1 MTIIEANGAKI
12 PALGFGTY
20 QLTGSLGTD
29 MVAAALAMGYR
40 HIDTARMY
48 GNEAEVG
55 RGVLTSGVARDQI
68 FLTTKIWPDEFGH
81 DDFLRS
87 AEQSVK
93 NLGTAPDLLLLH
105 WPSKSIP
112 LDETM
117 AALVEAQK
125 RGMTRFIGVSNFT
138 LPLLRMATELSP
150 IPLVNNQIEYHPYL
164 SQDALLPFHRKL
176 GLATTAHCPTAR
188 GKVMDDPVIRAIA
201 DARGLSPIQVSLRW
215 LIQQDGVAAIPRT
228 SSEKNA
234 ESNLKVL
241 DFQLSEA
248 EMQKISALRGTNHR
262 ICDFEFS
269 PVWDA
274 AA

>member
-1 MTIIEANGAKI
+1 MITIEANGAKI

-29 MVAAALAMGYR
+29 MVATALNLGYR

-55 RGVLTSGVARDQI
+55 RGIATSGIPREEI
-68 FLTTKIWPDEFGH
+68 FLTTKIWPDDFAH

-93 NLGTAPDLLLLH
+93 NLGTTPDLLLLH
-105 WPSKSIP
+105 WPSKTVP
-112 LDETM
+112 LDETI
-117 AALVEAQK
+117 AALVEAQRK
-125 RGMTRFIGVSNFT
+125 GLTRFIGVSNFT
-138 LPLLRMATELSP
+138 IPLLRLATEHSP

-176 GLATTAHCPTAR
+176 GIATTAHCPTAR
-188 GKVMDDPVIRAIA
+188 GKVMDDPVIKKIA
-201 DARGLSPIQVSLRW
+201 DAHGTNPIQVTLRW
-215 LIQQDGVAAIPRT
+215 LIQQEGVAAIPRT

-234 ESNLKVL
+234 KSNLKVL
-241 DFQLSEA
+241 EFELTPD
-248 EMQKISALRGTNHR
+248 EMAQISALRSTNYR
-262 ICDFEFS
+262 ICDFAFS

-274 AA
+274 VA

>member
-1 MTIIEANGAKI
+1 MTIIQANGASI

-29 MVAAALAMGYR
+29 MVATALNLGYR

-48 GNEAEVG
+48 ENEAEVG
-55 RGVLTSGVARDQI
+55 KGVMTSGVPREEI
-68 FLTTKIWPDEFGH
+68 FLTTKIWPSDFGH

-87 AEQSVK
+87 AKQSVK
-93 NLGTAPDLLLLH
+93 NLGTVPDLLLLH

-117 AALVEAQK
+117 AALAEAQQ
-125 RGMTRFIGVSNFT
+125 RGLTRFIGVSNFT
-138 LPLLRMATELSP
+138 IPLLRLATELSP

-176 GLATTAHCPTAR
+176 GIATTAHCPSAR
-188 GKVMDDPVIRAIA
+188 GKIMDEPVIREIA
-201 DARGLSPIQVSLRW
+201 EAHGMNPIQVGLRW
-215 LIQQDGVAAIPRT
+215 LIQQEGVAAIPRT

-234 ESNLKVL
+234 KSNLKVL
-241 DFQLSEA
+241 DFQLTDE
-248 EMQKISALRGTNHR
+248 EMRKISALRSTNYR

>member
-1 MTIIEANGAKI
+1 MTTIPANGANI

-20 QLTGSLGTD
+20 QLTGSLATD
-29 MVAAALAMGYR
+29 MVQAALAMGYR

-48 GNEAEVG
+48 GNEADVG
-55 RGVLTSGVARDQI
+55 RGVATSGVPRDEI

-87 AEQSVK
+87 AERSVK
-93 NLGTAPDLLLLH
+93 NLGTVPDLLLLH
-105 WPSKSIP
+105 WPSKTVP

-117 AALVEAQK
+117 AALLEARRQ
-125 RGMTRFIGVSNFT
+125 GLTRFIGVSNFT
-138 LPLLRMATELSP
+138 IPLLRMAIELSP
-150 IPLVNNQIEYHPYL
+150 IPLVANQVEYHPYL
-164 SQDALLPFHRKL
+164 NQDAILPFDRKH

-188 GKVMDDPVIRAIA
+188 GKVMDDKVIRAIA
-201 DARGLSPIQVSLRW
+201 EAHGLNPIQVTLRW

-228 SSEKNA
+228 SSEA
-234 ESNLKVL
+234 HARSNLAVL
-241 DFQLSEA
+241 DVELSSE
-248 EMQKISALRGTNHR
+248 EMDRISALRRAGHR
-262 ICDFEFS
+262 ICDFAFS

>member
-1 MTIIEANGAKI
+1 MNTIEANGARI

-29 MVAAALAMGYR
+29 MVATALNLGYR

-55 RGVLTSGVARDQI
+55 RGVLTSGVPRDQI
-68 FLTTKIWPDEFGH
+68 FLTTKIWPDEFAH

-93 NLGTAPDLLLLH
+93 NLGTVPDLLLLH
-105 WPSKSIP
+105 WPSKTIP

-125 RGMTRFIGVSNFT
+125 RGLTRFIGVSNFT
-138 LPLLRMATELSP
+138 IPLLRMATELSP
-150 IPLVNNQIEYHPYL
+150 IPLVANQVEYHPYL

-176 GLATTAHCPTAR
+176 GIATVAHCPSAR
-188 GKVMDDPVIRAIA
+188 GKIMDEPVIRAIA
-201 DARGLSPIQVSLRW
+201 DAHGMNPIQVGLRW
-215 LIQQDGVAAIPRT
+215 LIQQQGVGAIPRT

-234 ESNLKVL
+234 KSNLKVL
-241 DFQLSEA
+241 EFELTPD
-248 EMQKISALRGTNHR
+248 EMAQISALRSANYR

>member
-1 MTIIEANGAKI
+1 MTVIQANGATI

-20 QLTGSLGTD
+20 ELNGTLGTD
-29 MVAAALAMGYR
+29 MVAAALNLGYR

-48 GNEAEVG
+48 ENEADVSK
-55 RGVLTSGVARDQI
+55 GVMTSGVPRDEI
-68 FLTTKIWPDEFGH
+68 FLTTKIWPTDFGH

-87 AEQSVK
+87 AETSVK
-93 NLGTAPDLLLLH
+93 NLGTVPDLLLLH
-105 WPSKSIP
+105 WPSKTVP

-117 AALVEAQK
+117 AALVEAQ
-125 RGMTRFIGVSNFT
+125 RSGLTRFIGVSNFT
-138 LPLLRMATELSP
+138 IPLLRMATELSP

-164 SQDALLPFHRKL
+164 SQDALLPYHRKL
-176 GLATTAHCPTAR
+176 GIATTAHCPSAR
-188 GKVMDDPVIRAIA
+188 GKVMDEPVIRAIA
-201 DARGLSPIQVSLRW
+201 EAHGMSPIQVTLRW
-215 LIQQDGVAAIPRT
+215 LIQQEGVAAIPRT

-234 ESNLKVL
+234 RSNLKVL
-241 DFQLSEA
+241 DFTLTDD
-248 EMQKISALRGTNHR
+248 EMTKISALRSTNYR